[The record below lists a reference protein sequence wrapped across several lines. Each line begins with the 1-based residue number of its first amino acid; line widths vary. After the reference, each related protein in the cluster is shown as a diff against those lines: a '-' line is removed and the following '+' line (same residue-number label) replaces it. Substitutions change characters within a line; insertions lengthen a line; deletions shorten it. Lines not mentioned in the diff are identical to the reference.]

1 MFIDESSLS
10 PETKLLYLRQHV
22 SGEASNLLNGIGYN
36 ADAYEIAKNRLGRR
50 YGGERR
56 KIGLFLEKIE
66 NFETI
71 KPGNAFDLERFSNFL
86 DLLVVNLKESNL
98 ENELNSGLLY
108 VQLQKKMNK
117 SLVASFHRW
126 LHEQNLNGSVMTLRK
141 FISLES
147 EFEIIAEETDRGFS
161 NSEVDTNFFVS
172 ENSELEQ
179 QDYLKCIEG
188 DRGMLCSDS
197 EIKVDKNIFLSC
209 SAKQNK
215 SLFCYICKKN
225 HEIVE
230 CPKFISS
237 TVEERQK
244 LVMKYGLCFGC
255 IGRGHIKK
263 NCNHGIVCQKCQKNH
278 NTLFPKKNSILPNKL
293 QLLAE
298 LSYTFV
304 SKMIGDTA
312 GSKARPYFAF
322 IFSLFMFVLF
332 CNMFGMIPYTFTVTS
347 HIIVTFMLAAFIFIG
362 VTIIGFIKHGFGYL
376 KLFVPSGVPA
386 VLLPLIVVIEII
398 SYLSRPI
405 SLSVRL
411 FANMMAGHTMMKVFG
426 GFVIS
431 LGIVGGWLPL
441 SFSVA
446 LTGLEILVA
455 FLQAYVFAILT
466 CIYLNDALNLH
477 H

>member
-1 MFIDESSLS
+1 MAANPMSQFDVYRIG
-10 PETKLLYLRQHV
+10 PE
-22 SGEASNLLNGIGYN
+22 I
-36 ADAYEIAKNRLGRR
+36 
-50 YGGERR
+50 
-56 KIGLFLEKIE
+56 KIG
-66 NFETI
+66 
-71 KPGNAFDLERFSNFL
+71 AFDISFTNASLFMIISTVSI
-86 DLLVVNLKESNL
+86 LLVFNLGSKR
-98 ENELNSGLLY
+98 NS
-108 VQLQKKMNK
+108 V
-117 SLVASFHRW
+117 
-126 LHEQNLNGSVMTLRK
+126 
-141 FISLES
+141 
-147 EFEIIAEETDRGFS
+147 
-161 NSEVDTNFFVS
+161 
-172 ENSELEQ
+172 
-179 QDYLKCIEG
+179 
-188 DRGMLCSDS
+188 
-197 EIKVDKNIFLSC
+197 
-209 SAKQNK
+209 
-215 SLFCYICKKN
+215 
-225 HEIVE
+225 
-230 CPKFISS
+230 
-237 TVEERQK
+237 
-244 LVMKYGLCFGC
+244 
-255 IGRGHIKK
+255 
-263 NCNHGIVCQKCQKNH
+263 
-278 NTLFPKKNSILPNKL
+278 LPNKI

-304 SKMIGDTA
+304 AKMISDTA
-312 GSKARPYFAF
+312 GSKAKPYFAF

-347 HIIVTFMLAAFIFIG
+347 HIIVTFILASFIFIG

-431 LGIVGGWLPL
+431 LGLVGGWLPL